1 MLVAVHS
8 DCAVSAPWCQ
18 KMPQGG
24 PIAARY
30 SLRKEQSGVRDR
42 SHHDKSAGRSCV
54 VTQGFDFIRRW
65 RGPLLAFSASK
76 AVIFCNRA
84 PLRHFLPRRPRL
96 DAMDD
101 SEERGV
107 VAHARRLPSAPGL
120 SALSL
125 AASPWRLLLSVR
137 VALSAAFCER
147 SLFLLSPHVE
157 PPCSSC
163 GVNAFETHITLR
175 CNMRV
180 TLVKRCIHTLETL
193 HSLPSPCDAAHRHAL
208 VATRPPRL
216 ELPGLGQWGK

>member
-1 MLVAVHS
+1 M
-8 DCAVSAPWCQ
+8 
-18 KMPQGG
+18 
-24 PIAARY
+24 
-30 SLRKEQSGVRDR
+30 
-42 SHHDKSAGRSCV
+42 
-54 VTQGFDFIRRW
+54 
-65 RGPLLAFSASK
+65 
-76 AVIFCNRA
+76 
-84 PLRHFLPRRPRL
+84 RHFLSRRSCL

-107 VAHARRLPSAPGL
+107 VAHVRRLPSASRCVTCRSP
-120 SALSL
+120 SAVRCRSPSSVNRRLPFAAWRLVL
-125 AASPWRLLLSVR
+125 AILFGRCRLPLASRLCRSPLPPWRLLLFVR
-137 VALSAAFCER
+137 VTLSVAFCER

-180 TLVKRCIHTLETL
+180 TLVKRCTHTLETL
-193 HSLPSPCDAAHRHAL
+193 HSLPSPCGAAHRHAP

>member
-1 MLVAVHS
+1 MRMLVAAVCLTLRYVPLVVCRSLPISRFCQSLPAVCRLAPGACHS
-8 DCAVSAPWCQ
+8 VWP
-18 KMPQGG
+18 
-24 PIAARY
+24 
-30 SLRKEQSGVRDR
+30 
-42 SHHDKSAGRSCV
+42 
-54 VTQGFDFIRRW
+54 
-65 RGPLLAFSASK
+65 
-76 AVIFCNRA
+76 
-84 PLRHFLPRRPRL
+84 
-96 DAMDD
+96 
-101 SEERGV
+101 
-107 VAHARRLPSAPGL
+107 LPSAPGL

-147 SLFLLSPHVE
+147 SLFPLSPHAESRCAFCRRIE

-180 TLVKRCIHTLETL
+180 TLVKRCTHTLKTL
-193 HSLPSPCDAAHRHAL
+193 HSLPSPCGAAHRHAP

>member
-1 MLVAVHS
+1 M
-8 DCAVSAPWCQ
+8 
-18 KMPQGG
+18 
-24 PIAARY
+24 
-30 SLRKEQSGVRDR
+30 
-42 SHHDKSAGRSCV
+42 
-54 VTQGFDFIRRW
+54 
-65 RGPLLAFSASK
+65 
-76 AVIFCNRA
+76 
-84 PLRHFLPRRPRL
+84 RHFLPRRPCL

-107 VAHARRLPSAPGL
+107 VAHARRLPSAVRCRSPGSVNRCLPFAAWRLVPGACHSVWPLLSAPGL

-125 AASPWRLLLSVR
+125 AARRFPRRLLLSVR

-147 SLFLLSPHVE
+147 SLFLLSPYVE

-175 CNMRV
+175 CNTRV
-180 TLVKRCIHTLETL
+180 TLVKRCTHTLKTL
-193 HSLPSPCDAAHRHAL
+193 HSLPSPCGAAHRHAP

>member
-1 MLVAVHS
+1 MRMLVAAVCLTLRYVPLVVCRSLPISRFCQSLPAVCRLAPGACHS
-8 DCAVSAPWCQ
+8 VWP
-18 KMPQGG
+18 
-24 PIAARY
+24 
-30 SLRKEQSGVRDR
+30 
-42 SHHDKSAGRSCV
+42 
-54 VTQGFDFIRRW
+54 
-65 RGPLLAFSASK
+65 
-76 AVIFCNRA
+76 
-84 PLRHFLPRRPRL
+84 
-96 DAMDD
+96 
-101 SEERGV
+101 
-107 VAHARRLPSAPGL
+107 LPSAPGL

-147 SLFLLSPHVE
+147 SLFPLSPHAESRCAFCRRIE

-193 HSLPSPCDAAHRHAL
+193 HSLPSPCGAAHRHAP